1 MGLMDKLKS
10 GLKDATGLG
19 LDATEQYQ
27 RAYTKGVYIEDYESA
42 ISCFERA
49 AEKYE
54 KAGEREGANQALAN
68 AAIYRLVATKNLEL
82 LPTVI
87 EKLSTISEIEQLFT
101 DKETVNTAVWI
112 DELSAYN
119 EARLGEASK
128 DLLEKRDRYK
138 AAGDLMLKVGVAPLT
153 FAEKLNLEGPRD
165 KAMIRSY
172 YYTGHSDHFDAH
184 RLVYSVPEEAENALQ
199 KSLMRFKQAN
209 ENDWAGKIEETLN
222 LVKAKRHCWMCGREI
237 QGEQFNFKYYPT
249 RGVTDYIK
257 GLIQK
262 NNEDAGMLDRENHVT
277 ICSVCGLTIEKQAN
291 HFAKMRAD
299 EVRSWASEILG
310 KHEERMDALARRI
323 SHLEENSH
331 YHTR

>member
-27 RAYTKGVYIEDYESA
+27 RAYIKGVYIEDYESA
-42 ISCFERA
+42 ISCFEKA

-68 AAIYRLVATKNLEL
+68 AAIYRLVATKNMEL

-101 DKETVNTAVWI
+101 DKETVNTSVWI

-119 EARLGEASK
+119 EARLGEASQ

-138 AAGDLMLKVGVAPLT
+138 TAGDLMLKVGAAPLT
-153 FAEKLNLEGPRD
+153 FAEKLNLDGPCD

-172 YYTGHSDHFDAH
+172 YYAGHADHFDSH

-199 KSLMRFKQAN
+199 KSMMRFKQAN
-209 ENDWAGKIEETLN
+209 ETEWSDKVEVMLN
-222 LVKAKRHCWMCGREI
+222 QVKAKRHCWMCGREM
-237 QGEQFNFKYYPT
+237 QGEEIHFRYYPT
-249 RGVTDYIK
+249 NITEYIK
-257 GLIQK
+257 AQIQK
-262 NNEDAGMLDRENHVT
+262 NNEDAGMLDREKHVT
-277 ICSVCGLTIEKQAN
+277 ICRVCGLTIENQAN
-291 HFAKMRAD
+291 HFAKMRAE
-299 EVRSWASEILG
+299 EVKNWATEILG
-310 KHEERMDALARRI
+310 KHEERMDALARRL
-323 SHLEENSH
+323 SNLEESYRNH
-331 YHTR
+331 HH

>member
-42 ISCFERA
+42 ISCFEKA

-101 DKETVNTAVWI
+101 DKETVNTSVWI

-119 EARLGEASK
+119 EARLGEASQ

-138 AAGDLMLKVGVAPLT
+138 TAGDLMLKVGAAPLT
-153 FAEKLNLEGPRD
+153 FAEKLNLDGPCD

-172 YYTGHSDHFDAH
+172 YYAGHADHFDSH

-199 KSLMRFKQAN
+199 KSMMRFKQAN
-209 ENDWAGKIEETLN
+209 ETEWSDKVEVMLN
-222 LVKAKRHCWMCGREI
+222 QVKAKRHCWMCGREM
-237 QGEQFNFKYYPT
+237 QGEEIHFRYYPT
-249 RGVTDYIK
+249 NITEYIK
-257 GLIQK
+257 AQIQK
-262 NNEDAGMLDRENHVT
+262 NNEDAGMLDREKHVT
-277 ICSVCGLTIEKQAN
+277 ICNVCGLTIEKQAN
-291 HFAKMRAD
+291 HFAKMRAE
-299 EVRSWASEILG
+299 EVKNWATEILG
-310 KHEERMDALARRI
+310 KHEERMDAIARRL
-323 SHLEENSH
+323 SNLEESYRNH
-331 YHTR
+331 HH